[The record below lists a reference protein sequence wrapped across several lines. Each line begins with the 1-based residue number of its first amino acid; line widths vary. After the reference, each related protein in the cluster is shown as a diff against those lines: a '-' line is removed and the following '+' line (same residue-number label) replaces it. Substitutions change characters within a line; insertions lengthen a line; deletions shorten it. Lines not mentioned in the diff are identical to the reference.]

1 MAAKSKIE
9 NYLQIKDSEDH
20 LFLSKKSNAIAGVA
34 YDPNTKI
41 LYVLFI
47 KKGQI
52 PTNRYVYLNVPLKLF
67 LELATST
74 SLGVAIVKKVVN
86 GGFQFYDE
94 PNK

>member
-1 MAAKSKIE
+1 MPATSKIQ

-20 LFLSKKSNAIAGVA
+20 IFLSKKSNAIAGVA
-34 YDPNTKI
+34 YDPSTKI

-52 PTNRYVYLNVPLKLF
+52 PTNRYVYLNVPAKLF
-67 LELATST
+67 LELCTAS
-74 SLGVAIVKKVVN
+74 SLGVAVVKKVVN